1 MWRLAS
7 AARCSTDEKRLRA
20 PRTAVKIKAPTSKSR
35 STSRTQKRTPALWS
49 QGVLSSSAGCHQW
62 KAVAITGYL
71 ILHTRAQYFH
81 GAQYAE
87 QAAASSA
94 DFIDGSDENQL
105 RSVAII
111 AALGLSSMQRAAPD
125 FDTNKLRAFIA
136 EYVGVEA
143 ELVKDE
149 AHFSDDLGLDWLDQL
164 ELMVLIED
172 QFVGVE
178 IAEAKIEIVG
188 DLIRHI
194 ESTNKAQS
202 AVQNSGLAFRR
213 SAA

>member
-20 PRTAVKIKAPTSKSR
+20 HGRKEKAPTSKSG
-35 STSRTQKRTPALWS
+35 STSRTQKRTPALSS

-62 KAVAITGYL
+62 EAVAITGYL

-105 RSVAII
+105 RSDAII

-178 IAEAKIEIVG
+178 IAETKIEIVG

-202 AVQNSGLAFRR
+202 AVQNSGLAFRLA
-213 SAA
+213 SHF